1 MCCNS
6 RLCAA
11 NVSLFPSPPCGK
23 LIYEKPDENKRLDF
37 ECPALYPKSFQN
49 PAASCTS
56 CRNIEKNGDAVELAG
71 VGIIDT
77 GADHDGGVTRA
88 RDLTA
93 KEIRCRPVSP
103 PRTSL
108 KESRELLQGAEERA
122 EQLALEGSRDHS
134 AAWLSGTHIKSRQ
147 LDEFFQM
154 KKRH

>member
-1 MCCNS
+1 M
-6 RLCAA
+6 RGKRPP
-11 NVSLFPSPPCGK
+11 FPFPPCGK
-23 LIYEKPDENKRLDF
+23 LIYEKPDEDKRLDF

-77 GADHDGGVTRA
+77 GADHDGGITRA

-103 PRTSL
+103 PRTMPQGNP
-108 KESRELLQGAEERA
+108 RELLQGAEERA
-122 EQLALEGSRDHS
+122 EQLASKAAAITPRLGYQGPTSSRGNLMS
-134 AAWLSGTHIKSRQ
+134 SFK
-147 LDEFFQM
+147 
-154 KKRH
+154 